1 MEVPTT
7 MRAETRMG
15 QRDVSTL
22 ANRFKRILCPR
33 RINDLG
39 REVRFSQ
46 RERVITPYRLALSL
60 LSACATMR
68 VETLA
73 DLQRGFN
80 ALFGTT
86 VAYKPFHNQLAK
98 WRFADFMRELVGV
111 VLEACVV
118 RVLSAGAGGAFSEF
132 RRIIIQDGSSFA
144 VKEALREH
152 YPGRFK
158 SKGPAAVELHVTM
171 DLLEESA
178 SKVVL
183 TPDTFPERPELPAPA
198 ELRGDLLLADRGYF
212 DTEYLRALDKAGG
225 SFVVRSYCSINPQV
239 LDAYTGEGKRLARLC
254 KKSLKDSRLS
264 KKGLLDLDVQ
274 WGEGEDA
281 FRCRLVVSW
290 NRETR
295 EYRYLVTNLPRER
308 YSAAQVA
315 TAYRLRWQ
323 VELLFKEWKSYAN
336 LHAFDTRNPSIAEGL
351 IWAAIAAAA
360 LKRFLAHM
368 TQQIHGVEI
377 STRKVAMCAH
387 HVLHDIFHA
396 LIEGRRG
403 YLIKAIEAA
412 LRYLAANAMRAHP
425 KRDRRSGRLQLGL
438 RPVIACA

>member
-1 MEVPTT
+1 MGRRDIST
-7 MRAETRMG
+7 MA
-15 QRDVSTL
+15 S
-22 ANRFKRILCPR
+22 RFKRILCPQ
-33 RINDLG
+33 RINELG

-46 RERVITPYRLALSL
+46 RERVITPYRLAVTL

-73 DLQRGFN
+73 DFQRCFN
-80 ALFGTT
+80 SLFATT

-98 WRFADFMRELVGV
+98 WRFGDFMRELAGV
-111 VLEACVV
+111 VLEACAV
-118 RVLSAGAGGAFSEF
+118 RILSAGTGGAFSEF
-132 RRIIIQDGSSFA
+132 RRIIVQDGSSFA

-183 TPDTFPERPELPAPA
+183 TPDTFPERPELPAA
-198 ELRGDLLLADRGYF
+198 VELRGDLLLADRGYF

-225 SFVVRSYCSINPQV
+225 SFVVRSYSSINPKI
-239 LDAYTGEGKRLARLC
+239 LDAYTGAGKRLRWLC
-254 KKSLKDSRLS
+254 GKPLKDGRLP
-264 KKGLLDLDVQ
+264 KNGLLDLDVQ
-274 WGEGEDA
+274 WGKGEDA
-281 FRCRLVVSW
+281 FCCRLVVSW

-295 EYRYLVTNLPRER
+295 EYRYLVTNLARER

-315 TAYRLRWQ
+315 AAYRLRWQ

-336 LHAFDTRNPSIAEGL
+336 LHGFDTRNPSIAEGL
-351 IWAAIAAAA
+351 IWAAIAAAT

-387 HVLHDIFHA
+387 YTLHDIFRA

-403 YLIKAIEAA
+403 HIVKAIEAA
-412 LRYLAANAMRAHP
+412 LAYLASNATRAHP

-438 RPVIACA
+438 RPVIVCA